1 MLKVKDVRIDSGFVK
16 ARLPS
21 LIYAYLCR
29 QNINHSCMKKTISTL
44 LFAILSLNMMAQTTV
59 KGQVVNERGETIEYV
74 SIGFEEDS
82 VGVISDAKG
91 NFELT
96 IPAGRK
102 KELSFSHVSYLTT
115 EIPYQEYASGKDL
128 TIVLKDKVVE
138 LTEVVV
144 GKKNKPKTIVGKG
157 IPAPGLVGTSGHGSD
172 LGPEG
177 GIAFSCSKEYVI
189 SDILIKI
196 SGCTFKQCKVS
207 INVYEKIGKQF
218 VNIHQKPIYE
228 TLTNEKNNYTLDIRP
243 EENIVLKPKKD
254 YYVSICV
261 VDGYGEKGFLYM
273 KAYMKNGLYRNAVKG
288 KTKKLPVRPAIII
301 KGYEI

>member
-1 MLKVKDVRIDSGFVK
+1 M
-16 ARLPS
+16 
-21 LIYAYLCR
+21 
-29 QNINHSCMKKTISTL
+29 
-44 LFAILSLNMMAQTTV
+44 FALVAMTGTAQITV
-59 KGQVVNERGETIEYV
+59 KGQVVNEHGGCVEYV

-96 IPAGRK
+96 IPSGRK

-115 EIPYQEYASGKDL
+115 EIPYQEYASGKEL
-128 TIVLKDKVVE
+128 TVVLKDKVVE
-138 LTEVVV
+138 LTEVVI

-157 IPAPGLVGTSGHGSD
+157 IPIPGLVGTSGHGSD

-177 GIAFSCSKEYVI
+177 GVAFSCNKEYVI

-228 TLTNEKNNYTLDIRP
+228 TLTNKKSDYTLDIRP

-288 KTKKLPVRPAIII
+288 KTKKLPVRPAIMV
-301 KGYEI
+301 KGYEVN

>member
-1 MLKVKDVRIDSGFVK
+1 
-16 ARLPS
+16 
-21 LIYAYLCR
+21 
-29 QNINHSCMKKTISTL
+29 MKKTIISL
-44 LFAILSLNMMAQTTV
+44 LLTIISINMTAQITV
-59 KGQVVNERGETIEYV
+59 KGQVINERGESIEYV
-74 SIGFEEDS
+74 SIGFDEDS

-115 EIPYQEYASGKDL
+115 EIPYQEYATVEKL
-128 TIVLKDKVVE
+128 TVVLKDKVVE
-138 LTEVVV
+138 LAEVVI

-172 LGPEG
+172 SGPEG
-177 GIAFSCSKEYVI
+177 GVPFSCSKEYVI
-189 SDILIKI
+189 SDIQIKI

-228 TLTNEKNNYTLDIRP
+228 TLTNDKSNYLLDIRP
-243 EENIVLKPKKD
+243 EENIILKPKKD

-288 KTKKLPVRPAIII
+288 KTKKLPVCPAIMV
-301 KGYEI
+301 KGYEIN

>member
-1 MLKVKDVRIDSGFVK
+1 
-16 ARLPS
+16 
-21 LIYAYLCR
+21 
-29 QNINHSCMKKTISTL
+29 MKKVLSTIMLAFVCMTGT
-44 LFAILSLNMMAQTTV
+44 AQTIVT
-59 KGQVVNERGETIEYV
+59 GQVVNERGESIEYV

-96 IPAGRK
+96 IPTGRK
-102 KELSFSHVSYLTT
+102 KELSFSHVSYLTK
-115 EIPYQEYASGKDL
+115 EIPYQEYATGEEL
-128 TIVLKDKVVE
+128 TVVLKDKVVE
-138 LTEVVV
+138 LAEVVI

-177 GIAFSCSKEYVI
+177 GVAFSCSKEYVI

-196 SGCTFKQCKVS
+196 SGCTFKHCKVS

-228 TLTNEKNNYTLDIRP
+228 SLTNDKSNYTLDIRP

-261 VDGYGEKGFLYM
+261 VDSYGEKGFLYM
-273 KAYMKNGLYRNAVKG
+273 KGYMKNGLYRNAVKG
-288 KTKKLPVRPAIII
+288 KIKKIPVCPAIVI
-301 KGYEI
+301 KGYEMN